1 VVKNKYDVK
10 TKGIYIGKLQNPRGK
25 VKYGF
30 LATNV
35 FTVRFADDVV
45 VLARS
50 KRMIEETVKPCI
62 GSFLKERGLW
72 LSDEK
77 TQILSIRKGDKLNF
91 LGYTFQYFNK
101 VAHRAK
107 MFNDRQGREAIVCY
121 PQKGKYEGIIEKTR
135 TLFETSYNL
144 TAYTLIAKLNPIIRG

>member
-1 VVKNKYDVK
+1 MQKKYDVK
-10 TKGIYIGKLQNPRGK
+10 TKGIYIGKLPKRGK

-30 LATNV
+30 LATNL

-62 GSFLKERGLW
+62 GLFLKERGLW

-77 TQILSIRKGDKLNF
+77 SQILSIRKGDKLNF
-91 LGYTFQYFNK
+91 LGYTFQYFK
-101 VAHRAK
+101 VAHKAK
-107 MFNDRQGREAIVCY
+107 MFNDRQGREAIACY
-121 PQKGKYEGIIEKTR
+121 PQKGKYEGIIEKIR
-135 TLFETSYNL
+135 TIFETSYNL